1 MARKKFYWLVSL
13 NSLSGDFLQAN
24 RQICNAPFF
33 AITVVLVLA
42 AGFGVS
48 VTIFSIVRNVLLVPL
63 PYKDPERLVQI
74 VSRWPQTGDQND
86 WSAPVRD
93 AIDWKSMA
101 PAFQDL
107 ALYHYSL
114 FNLTEGDRA
123 ESVYGLRVT
132 ANLLPMLGV
141 HPLLGNWF
149 SPEHDRPDNS
159 HVIVLSDDLWHRRF
173 HSDPSI
179 IGRSIHLDSEGYE
192 VVAVMPRGFNFP
204 LKLGT
209 SAQLPTGRMQFWMPL
224 GFDPA
229 TKPHGRPNDG
239 VIGTL
244 KPGVTLST
252 AQAQLEDACA
262 LLAREYSETNHD
274 LSARV
279 FFLRDQ
285 TVRQVNDPLLALL
298 AATGLILLLT
308 CTNVASLLLARGEL
322 RASELAVRMALGGS
336 TWRIARLPMFQGILL
351 CCFGCALGLPLA
363 IAGVRLVLQ
372 LAPAGVPRI
381 ANTSIDFKA
390 VLFATALALSSGML
404 IGGLNAL
411 QVLKR
416 SPRDVLSDASRT
428 SAGKRRTTLRS
439 SLVVSQIAL
448 AVVLIG
454 GAGLMLRTF
463 INLLSTDTGY
473 QAQHVFYGVTVL
485 PASRYA
491 QFEQRQLFFK
501 KALDRLRTTPGIEFA
516 AVSTG
521 FPFVGQYDSRKV
533 QSAEIAGNSHDTGIS
548 ADFNAVSADYLEAM
562 GVHLIRGRLL
572 TETDSAN
579 TPKVAVID
587 EGLAKA
593 LWPAQNP
600 IGHLINTDD
609 RAKPVWRQVVGI
621 VRPERNSSLDVA
633 ARPGVFVPLDQ
644 TTGNVN
650 FIVLKTSARP
660 PEVANFLRDVVAGVD
675 ANQGVFFIQSL
686 PELINDTIAARR
698 FLFFSLVFFGGAAL
712 VLSTLGIYGL
722 SSFIAV
728 NRTREMGIRIAL
740 GATRASIGR
749 LVVSQG
755 VRLTLLGAGVGV
767 VILAILG
774 NLLSSLLFGVQASD
788 AATIVLT
795 IVILAITTTLAALIP
810 AWRSTRVEP
819 IVALRT
825 E

>member
-1 MARKKFYWLVSL
+1 
-13 NSLSGDFLQAN
+13 
-24 RQICNAPFF
+24 
-33 AITVVLVLA
+33 
-42 AGFGVS
+42 
-48 VTIFSIVRNVLLVPL
+48 
-63 PYKDPERLVQI
+63 
-74 VSRWPQTGDQND
+74 
-86 WSAPVRD
+86 
-93 AIDWKSMA
+93 
-101 PAFQDL
+101 
-107 ALYHYSL
+107 
-114 FNLTEGDRA
+114 
-123 ESVYGLRVT
+123 
-132 ANLLPMLGV
+132 
-141 HPLLGNWF
+141 
-149 SPEHDRPDNS
+149 
-159 HVIVLSDDLWHRRF
+159 
-173 HSDPSI
+173 
-179 IGRSIHLDSEGYE
+179 
-192 VVAVMPRGFNFP
+192 
-204 LKLGT
+204 
-209 SAQLPTGRMQFWMPL
+209 
-224 GFDPA
+224 
-229 TKPHGRPNDG
+229 
-239 VIGTL
+239 
-244 KPGVTLST
+244 
-252 AQAQLEDACA
+252 
-262 LLAREYSETNHD
+262 
-274 LSARV
+274 
-279 FFLRDQ
+279 
-285 TVRQVNDPLLALL
+285 
-298 AATGLILLLT
+298 
-308 CTNVASLLLARGEL
+308 
-322 RASELAVRMALGGS
+322 
-336 TWRIARLPMFQGILL
+336 
-351 CCFGCALGLPLA
+351 
-363 IAGVRLVLQ
+363 
-372 LAPAGVPRI
+372 
-381 ANTSIDFKA
+381 
-390 VLFATALALSSGML
+390 
-404 IGGLNAL
+404 
-411 QVLKR
+411 
-416 SPRDVLSDASRT
+416 
-428 SAGKRRTTLRS
+428 
-439 SLVVSQIAL
+439 
-448 AVVLIG
+448 
-454 GAGLMLRTF
+454 
-463 INLLSTDTGY
+463 
-473 QAQHVFYGVTVL
+473 VL

-521 FPFVGQYDSRKV
+521 FPFVGQYDRRNV
-533 QSAEIAGNSHDTGIS
+533 RSAEIAGNSHDTGIS

-562 GVHLIRGRLL
+562 GVRLIRGRLL

-660 PEVANFLRDVVAGVD
+660 PEVANFLSDVVAGVD

-722 SSFIAV
+722 ISFIAV
-728 NRTREMGIRIAL
+728 NRTREMGIRVAL

-749 LVVSQG
+749 LVVSRG